1 MSKYSR
7 KAERYVGVFEIF
19 ANPEKAPSA
28 YFFLAF
34 FLIGP
39 ALGIAVNGLSTILFE
54 TSCQFL
60 ADRIGQDKLF
70 WQGILVVLSVA
81 AVIGLI
87 VVFNIP
93 ALLEK
98 LRDRL
103 FGEPALDVKPLQ
115 DTFRGLITVASPTPT
130 RKDEA
135 GNLLETPTEASIRYH
150 LKTLEHCWIVST
162 ERALPEV
169 NRLIQKLIGEELI
182 TQQRAEAIFHYGKKY
197 TLKPVER
204 PYQPIEFL
212 LSDRDSDN
220 PNQVRKLIN
229 AIYADAREKGLSESE
244 IITDYT
250 GGTKSLTAGVI
261 LACAT
266 PPRRLQYISQIDEGM
281 KEVSLFYRVE
291 PLQQD

>member
-1 MSKYSR
+1 MSKFPQ
-7 KAERYVGVFEIF
+7 KAKQSDGVFEIF

-34 FLIGP
+34 FVIGP
-39 ALGIAVNGLSTILFE
+39 FMGIAVNGLSTILFE
-54 TSCQFL
+54 TFCQFL

-70 WQGILVVLSVA
+70 WQGSLVVLSVA

-87 VVFNIP
+87 VIFNIP
-93 ALLEK
+93 ALLKK

-115 DTFRGLITVASPTPT
+115 DTFRGLITLASPTPT
-130 RKDEA
+130 RKNEA
-135 GNLLETPTEASIRYH
+135 GNLLETPSEVSIRHH

-162 ERALPEV
+162 EGALPEV
-169 NRLIQKLIGEELI
+169 ERIIQKLIDEELI
-182 TQQRAEAIFHYGKKY
+182 THQKAQAIFHYGSKY
-197 TLKPVER
+197 ILKPVE
-204 PYQPIEFL
+204 PPDQLIDFL

-229 AIYADAREKGLSESE
+229 AIYADAREKGLTESE

-250 GGTKSLTAGVI
+250 GSTKSMTAGVI
-261 LACAT
+261 LACAK
-266 PPRRLQYISQIDEGM
+266 PSRRLQYLSQIDKEI
-281 KEVSLFYRVE
+281 KEVSLSYRVK
-291 PLQQD
+291 PLQ

>member
-1 MSKYSR
+1 MSKYSQ
-7 KAERYVGVFEIF
+7 KDKRYVGVFEIF
-19 ANPEKAPSA
+19 ANPEKAPIA

-39 ALGIAVNGLSTILFE
+39 ALGIAVNGLSTILFGPF
-54 TSCQFL
+54 CQFL
-60 ADRIGQDKLF
+60 VAQFGHDELF
-70 WQGILVVLSVA
+70 WQLIVVALSVA
-81 AVIGLI
+81 AVFGLI
-87 VVFNIP
+87 MVFNIP
-93 ALLEK
+93 ALLAK

-115 DTFRGLITVASPTPT
+115 DTFQGLITLASPT
-130 RKDEA
+130 RKNEA
-135 GNLLETPTEASIRYH
+135 GNFQETPTEASIRYH
-150 LKTLEHCWIVST
+150 LKTLEHCWIVAT

-169 NRLIQKLIGEELI
+169 NRIIQKLIGEGLI
-182 TQQRAEAIFHYGKKY
+182 TQQRAEAIFHYGPNH
-197 TLKPVER
+197 TLKLVER

-229 AIYADAREKGLSESE
+229 AIYADAREKGLTESE

-266 PPRRLQYISQIDEGM
+266 PSRRLQYISQIDEGM

-291 PLQQD
+291 PLQKD